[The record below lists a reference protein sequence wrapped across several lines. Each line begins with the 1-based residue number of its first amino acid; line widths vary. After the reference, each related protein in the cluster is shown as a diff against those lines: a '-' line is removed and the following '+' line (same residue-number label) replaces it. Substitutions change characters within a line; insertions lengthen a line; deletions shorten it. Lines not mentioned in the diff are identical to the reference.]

1 MNLEKLKE
9 ILKPLIE
16 ERDDAAEIITQIQ
29 EVSAAGDA
37 GPDVDKIREEIRA
50 EERAANN
57 AQYIATFFKGEKP
70 EGTPEA
76 KQEQTAEPNK
86 PNPEHINFNEILEGI
101 ATADTDTSTN

>member
-1 MNLEKLKE
+1 MDMDKLKE

-29 EVSAAGDA
+29 EATANDA
-37 GPDVDKIREEIRA
+37 GPDIDKIREEIRA

-70 EGTPEA
+70 EGAPEV
-76 KQEQTAEPNK
+76 KQDKPAEPNS
-86 PNPEHINFNEILEGI
+86 PNTDYINFNDILEGI